1 VRRGWIT
8 TRGSRL
14 DVLAPPLL
22 RVPGIRTLITFQFV
36 IAGISD

>member
-1 VRRGWIT
+1 MRRGWIY

-22 RVPGIRTLITFQFV
+22 KVPGIRTLITFQHV
-36 IAGISD
+36 IAATL